1 MACKITPIPI
11 GPLGSR
17 GRIFKEGTKAIS
29 VLPLLSEKL
38 SWGEV
43 TAMVILN
50 EQYEDAD
57 FHLGTTHA
65 VSLGRSREPSAHP
78 KIYLAGRQSADSAAF
93 DPDFRALEWCVASR
107 YTVCC
112 FRHTVG
118 HRLDREH
125 PC

>member
-1 MACKITPIPI
+1 
-11 GPLGSR
+11 
-17 GRIFKEGTKAIS
+17 
-29 VLPLLSEKL
+29 LLSEKL

-107 YTVCC
+107 YTVAA
-112 FRHTVG
+112 FGTLWDTVSTVNIHADSRFSLLSG
-118 HRLDREH
+118 NSLPTAVPSSRS
-125 PC
+125 